1 MLALALT
8 KSQVRGY
15 TFFEDKCKLLN
26 YTGCILA
33 PYLPTNQRRSKEV
46 ETRSYEG
53 VWCGFY
59 LLTTSTYYWL
69 YITILLIDHQAIT
82 KKIGFNTFGALGL
95 AQAQLQLVSPRT
107 DFTPTP

>member
-26 YTGCILA
+26 YTGRILA

-53 VWCGFY
+53 
-59 LLTTSTYYWL
+59 S
-69 YITILLIDHQAIT
+69 
-82 KKIGFNTFGALGL
+82 
-95 AQAQLQLVSPRT
+95 
-107 DFTPTP
+107 

>member
-15 TFFEDKCKLLN
+15 TFFEDKCRLHN
-26 YTGCILA
+26 YTGRILA

-69 YITILLIDHQAIT
+69 HTHSLVKKQAMEVQQPDAST
-82 KKIGFNTFGALGL
+82 WEAVTTEFG
-95 AQAQLQLVSPRT
+95 
-107 DFTPTP
+107 